1 MVQVER
7 HIVGRS
13 DSRYARIDHVC
24 WLSKNLYNAGLYAIK
39 QEFLRSGKWIRWI
52 ELNKQFLSENNVDY
66 RALSAWSSN
75 NILHRLDQNLKGYFS
90 SIKAWKRDNKKFT
103 GCPRFPRYKDKT
115 KGRFAFVYASHT
127 VRLLDGM
134 LYFPKKEGF
143 SPLRTRVTGGIHE
156 VRFIPRHGYYVI
168 EVVYEVPDAEEL
180 PDSGRYLSIDLGLD
194 NLATC
199 YDSNGFSFI
208 INGRSLKSIN
218 QYYNKRRGELQRSLQ
233 KQHGLNHSR
242 RLDRLTLRR
251 NNKVDDYL
259 HKASRLMVNYCR
271 DHGIN
276 RIVVGYNPGW
286 KDYINLGSVT
296 NQNFVCLPHGRFVE
310 MLRYKSKVLGIG
322 FVDVNESHTS
332 VCSSLD
338 REAVCHHDVYVGKRI
353 RRGLFRSGIGLLINA
368 DVNGSVNILRKVF
381 GDDVAMRCLVNRGHV
396 VCPVR
401 VCADRVVGGLVL
413 NCI

>member
-7 HIVGRS
+7 HIVRRG
-13 DSRYARIDHVC
+13 DHRYGRIDHVC

-52 ELNKQFLSENNVDY
+52 ELNKQFLSDNNVDY

-90 SIKAWKRDNKKFT
+90 LIKAWKRDNKKFT
-103 GCPRFPRYKDKT
+103 GCPRFPHYKDKT
-115 KGRFAFVYASHT
+115 NGRFSFVYSSQM
-127 VRLLDGM
+127 VRLVDGM
-134 LYFPKKEGF
+134 LHFPKKEGF
-143 SPLRTRVTGGIHE
+143 APLRTRVTGGIHE

-168 EVVYEVPDAEEL
+168 EVVYKVPDVVEL

-199 YDSNGFSFI
+199 YASNGFSFI
-208 INGRSLKSIN
+208 VNGRSLKSIN
-218 QYYNKRRGELQRSLQ
+218 QYYNKRRGELQSSLQ

-259 HKASRLMVNYCR
+259 HKASRLIVNYCR

-338 REAVCHHDVYVGKRI
+338 REAVCHHDAYVGKRI
-353 RRGLFRSGIGLLINA
+353 RRGLFRSGSGMLINA
-368 DVNGSVNILRKVF
+368 DVNGSVNILRNVF
-381 GDDVAMRCLVNRGHV
+381 GDDVALRCLVNRGHV
-396 VCPVR
+396 SCPVR
-401 VCADRVVGGLVL
+401 VCADKVAI
-413 NCI
+413 NSFC